1 MTHYLEKYFI
11 FSRLYIKYKDI
22 ASFYIS
28 RWTRNKFMDQNEKK
42 FKVKVLRDICIGA
55 GPCEAVSPQVFKI
68 DEENKAI
75 VLDQG
80 VKPDQGGFIEI
91 TKDTLENVLDAAKSC
106 PVFAIVVI
114 DETGKQIYPEQ

>member
-1 MTHYLEKYFI
+1 MNFCV
-11 FSRLYIKYKDI
+11 
-22 ASFYIS
+22 S
-28 RWTRNKFMDQNEKK
+28 RWVSNKYMDQSEKK

-55 GPCEAVSPQVFKI
+55 GPCEAVSPKVFKI

-80 VKPDQGGFIEI
+80 VKSDQDGFIEI
-91 TKDTLENVLDAAKSC
+91 TKDTFENVLDAAKSC